1 MVAGKTAAFFIRVY
15 FVENDVA
22 YNLTETITS
31 LSYIKEDYK
40 AGEKITID
48 LLTPPVAFTVKKGG
62 RIRVDIS
69 SDGGVYV
76 PHANV
81 KGHWAEVCET
91 KIANNTIFTE
101 DAFIELEKE

>member
-48 LLTPPVAFTVKKGG
+48 LFTPPIAFAVKRGG
-62 RIRVDIS
+62 KIRVDIS
-69 SDGGVYV
+69 SDGGIYV
-76 PHANV
+76 PHANI
-81 KGHWAEVCET
+81 KGHWAEVCDT
-91 KIANNTIFTE
+91 KIANNTIFIN
-101 DAFIELEKE
+101 DSFIELEME